1 MIIPNDVKEINFN
14 VAYPN
19 SNQYEY
25 FTYLQKL
32 DMDKVREKDLSNGT
46 GFIIENSKGL
56 KKDIKNRTGIYSHLY
71 GSNNIQDTDS
81 FKGRYRCLCGA
92 KRGGIYEDELC
103 KECNTRVKYTDDD
116 MKKTGYLVLKD
127 QYHIIHSALYWELAR
142 FIGEGRLERILQQ
155 NLEVNSNGIIKPLIM
170 LKKDEPFRGIGML
183 EFYNRFDEIMEFY
196 KNKNRSKPDSMLY
209 YNDIMA
215 NRNIL
220 FHHTIAIYTS
230 LLRPAVEDNG
240 SLKYEDCNEEFTML
254 NILVEKV
261 NDDELTIDRKSKG
274 MLDALWDIQ
283 KNINNVYI
291 KIKEILAKKKGDI
304 RSAIGGRF
312 CFSSRSVIRQDVNLK
327 ADQIKLPF
335 AGLCELLQQVIIN
348 ILVKT
353 YGFTFAEAKNK
364 WDNCQRCGHDKVI
377 RDIIEGLINYHNGL
391 PIIINRN
398 PTINFG
404 SILSVKCIGINDDYT
419 MSISL
424 LVLKVLA
431 ADFDGDTLN
440 ILYLYNKELIEI
452 ADKVLSPRQMF
463 ISRNDGLCNA
473 DFIHSRD
480 VIINANSLKNMY
492 RYSEQQIAKIQRL
505 QNMT

>member
-1 MIIPNDVKEINFN
+1 MFIPNEQQEITFN
-14 VAYPN
+14 LSYPN
-19 SNQYEY
+19 DGMYNYY
-25 FTYLQKL
+25 TYLSRL
-32 DMDKVREKDLSNGT
+32 DMDAVRISDLKNGRGFLINRSNG
-46 GFIIENSKGL
+46 L
-56 KKDIKNRTGIYSHLY
+56 KNDIKNGGGIYSSQY
-71 GSNNIQDTDS
+71 GSNNIQDADS
-81 FKGRYRCLCGA
+81 FKGRYRCLCGL
-92 KRGGIYEDELC
+92 KRGGIYEGEYC
-103 KECNTRVKYTDDD
+103 KSCNTYVKFMDDD
-116 MKKTGYLVLKD
+116 LKKTGYLVLKD
-127 QYHIIHSALYWELAR
+127 QYRIIHCSLYWELAR

-155 NLEVNSNGIIKPLIM
+155 NLEVDSNGMIKPIV
-170 LKKDEPFRGIGML
+170 LKRDEPFKGIGMM

-196 KNKNRSKPDSMLY
+196 KNKNKSKPDSLLY
-209 YNDIMA
+209 YEDIMK

-230 LLRPAVEDNG
+230 LLRPAVVDNG
-240 SLKYEDCNEEFTML
+240 SLKYEDCNEEFSML
-254 NILVEKV
+254 NELVHSLN
-261 NDDELTIDRKSKG
+261 NDKLTIDRKSKG
-274 MLDALWDIQ
+274 TLDTLWGIQ
-283 KNINNVYI
+283 KYINTIYI
-291 KIKEILAKKKGDI
+291 KIREILAKKKGDI

-312 CFSSRSVIRQDVNLK
+312 CFSSRSVIRQDVSLK
-327 ADQIKLPF
+327 ADEIKLPF

-353 YGFTFAEAKNK
+353 YNFSYANAKMK
-364 WDNCQRCGHDKVI
+364 WMICQERGNDKVI
-377 RDIIEGLINYHNGL
+377 RDIIEGLINHHNGL

-424 LVLKVLA
+424 LVLKALA

-440 ILYLYNKELIEI
+440 ILYLYNKDFIKI
-452 ADKVLSPRQMF
+452 ADEVFSPRQMF

-492 RYSEQQIAKIQRL
+492 SYSDKQIEKIRKL
-505 QNMT
+505 QNMN